1 MNDMP
6 ATGAQVKVYGRCVY
20 DYHVT
25 YIDEAYNICQGISIG
40 TIF

>member
-25 YIDEAYNICQGISIG
+25 SVDEAYDIR
-40 TIF
+40 